1 MLRNNL
7 ARCLPSYQSNI
18 LISRVIIPKISNRLI
33 SIRNI
38 TSETNNEI
46 ESNNSMSDAEVDKWL
61 TSIQEL
67 RSQFKQSGF
76 NPEIDLSPP
85 GKGKLDLLKE
95 SQQINIKPFKPTET
109 QIEEWE
115 SLKNVPLPKRE
126 DPILQ
131 QITNIIMRDG
141 KKQLAERIISRALYL
156 VFLQTR
162 KDPINLLKKS
172 LDDLAPLMIVKTFN
186 TGVAKAAVIPVPLT
200 LRQRTRIA
208 WKWVIDA
215 SKNRASSDFAVRLA
229 EEIVAVSNGLGSAFD
244 KRDQIHKT
252 AITHRS
258 YIKLK

>member
-7 ARCLPSYQSNI
+7 ARCLPKYKSSI
-18 LISRVIIPKISNRLI
+18 FISTVMIPNISNRLI

-38 TSETNNEI
+38 TSETHNEI

-85 GKGKLDLLKE
+85 GKGKLDLIKE
-95 SQQINIKPFKPTET
+95 TQQINIKPFKPTDT
-109 QIEEWE
+109 QIKEWE

-141 KKQLAERIISRALYL
+141 KKQLAEKIISRALYL